1 MNKVAAIQSSRAQ
14 DARDG
19 LGRSYDRGTG
29 RRLSRAQVAEIVH
42 QQSGRHERIGLGDR
56 LGGCSKR

>member
-1 MNKVAAIQSSRAQ
+1 MNRVAVLQSTKAENM
-14 DARDG
+14 RDG

-29 RRLSRAQVAEIVH
+29 RRLSRAQVAMIVH
-42 QQSGRHERIGLGDR
+42 QQSGKHESVCLGNR